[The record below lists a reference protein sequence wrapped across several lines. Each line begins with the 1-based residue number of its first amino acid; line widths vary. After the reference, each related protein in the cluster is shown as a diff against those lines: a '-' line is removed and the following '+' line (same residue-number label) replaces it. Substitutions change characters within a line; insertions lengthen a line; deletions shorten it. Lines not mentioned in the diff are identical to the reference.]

1 MTQYKGNKPKRKH
14 NHHVHFK
21 EIYIPRVG
29 KCGTKLE
36 FNLDIIFNLVK
47 LNTATRVHFS
57 MFQVYRKVRNTIM
70 SRRLGKPT
78 AYAKT
83 KTQISFAV
91 TSKHQCLCFR

>member
-1 MTQYKGNKPKRKH
+1 MTQYKGNKPNRKH
-14 NHHVHFK
+14 NHHVHFN

-57 MFQVYRKVRNTIM
+57 MFQVYRKVRNTIISPGPKDPKSVVLAIYPT
-70 SRRLGKPT
+70 SR
-78 AYAKT
+78 
-83 KTQISFAV
+83 
-91 TSKHQCLCFR
+91 